1 VERCPHRRPILSIP
15 HLRTY
20 LQRLD
25 DFADVEAEERALQS
39 AEAHSKPLLA
49 LEFLALWPALPR
61 ASRYVIN
68 NCQLWDGEDFS
79 VLTSVAERLS
89 ADFPLAATILLRS
102 MVVFALSKARS
113 ERYRYAAEQLQSCER
128 LAAVIDDWQGLESQ
142 ASFVGRLREQFGRSW
157 SFWQLVER

>member
-49 LEFLALWPALPR
+49 LDFWPYGQPCLEPR
-61 ASRYVIN
+61 V
-68 NCQLWDGEDFS
+68 
-79 VLTSVAERLS
+79 T
-89 ADFPLAATILLRS
+89 
-102 MVVFALSKARS
+102 
-113 ERYRYAAEQLQSCER
+113 
-128 LAAVIDDWQGLESQ
+128 
-142 ASFVGRLREQFGRSW
+142 
-157 SFWQLVER
+157 

>member
-1 VERCPHRRPILSIP
+1 
-15 HLRTY
+15 
-20 LQRLD
+20 
-25 DFADVEAEERALQS
+25 
-39 AEAHSKPLLA
+39 
-49 LEFLALWPALPR
+49 
-61 ASRYVIN
+61 VIN

-113 ERYRYAAEQLQSCER
+113 ERYRYAAEQLKSCER